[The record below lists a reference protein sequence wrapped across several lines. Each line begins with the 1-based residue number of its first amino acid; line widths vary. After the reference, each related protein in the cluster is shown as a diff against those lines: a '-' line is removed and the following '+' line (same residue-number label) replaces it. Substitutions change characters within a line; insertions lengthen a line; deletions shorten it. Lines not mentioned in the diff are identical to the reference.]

1 MLHKAIPLLVILFV
15 IAHAPAEAKREKIED
30 EVIKREQKLNDIDRE
45 IEQKKEE
52 ITKVEKEELS
62 TVNQLNAI
70 DKKLSTNQSEL
81 KRLNRKLEK
90 LKKDVLVTDDQIDQ
104 IDQDIT
110 ARKKLFTE
118 RLLALYKY
126 KHSGGI
132 LRTIFSSRSYLDLSQ
147 RTKFIVMVLNQDRE
161 HINHYLEQLAL
172 TKEKKEALQDN
183 RTSLEKTKK
192 SIVKKK
198 SQIDKQKKEKSALL
212 KKTRKEKKLYLAAVK
227 ELEKSSQELQSL
239 IDGLKEKLTSK
250 KERFTRSK
258 GKGFATL
265 KGKLPLP
272 LSGKI
277 LSTYGKKV
285 DPKLNTTFFQKGIE
299 IAAQQGDAIKA
310 IHEGKILYAEWFK
323 GYGNIVIVDHGD
335 SYYSLSAHLS
345 QINKRVGDRVEA
357 GEIIALSGDTGSLKG
372 PCLYFELRYHGEPL
386 DPSEWLRTP

>member
-1 MLHKAIPLLVILFV
+1 MLHKALPLLVILSV
-15 IAHAPAEAKREKIED
+15 IAHVPAEAKREKIED
-30 EVIKREQKLNDIDRE
+30 EVIKREKKLNAIDEE
-45 IEQKKEE
+45 IVKKKKEL
-52 ITKVEKEELS
+52 TKVEKEELS

-70 DKKLSTNQSEL
+70 DKKLSANQSEL
-81 KRLNRKLEK
+81 KRLNRKLEQ

-104 IDQDIT
+104 IDQDIA

-126 KHSGGI
+126 KRSGGI

-147 RTKFIVMVLNQDRE
+147 RTKFIVIVLNQDRE
-161 HINHYLEQLAL
+161 HINHFLEQLTL

-250 KERFTRSK
+250 KERFTPSK

-285 DPKLNTTFFQKGIE
+285 DPKLNTAFFQKGIE
-299 IAAQQGDAIKA
+299 IAAQQGEAIKA

-345 QINKRVGDRVEA
+345 QINKRVGERVEA
-357 GEIIALSGDTGSLKG
+357 GEVIALSGDTGSLKG

>member
-1 MLHKAIPLLVILFV
+1 MLHKAFFLLVIFFV
-15 IAHAPAEAKREKIED
+15 IAHAPAKAKREKIED
-30 EVIKREQKLNDIDRE
+30 EVIKREQKLDAIDRE
-45 IEQKKEE
+45 LKQKKEK
-52 ITKVEKEELS
+52 INKAEKEEIS
-62 TVNQLNAI
+62 TINQLNAI
-70 DKKLSTNQSEL
+70 DKKLSANQSEL
-81 KRLNRKLEK
+81 KRLNSKLEK
-90 LKKDVLVTDDQIDQ
+90 LKKDVLVTDDQINQ
-104 IDQDIT
+104 IDRDIA

-126 KHSGGI
+126 KRSGGI
-132 LRTIFSSRSYLDLSQ
+132 LRTVFSSRSYLDLSQ
-147 RTKFIVMVLNQDRE
+147 KTKFIVMVLNQDRE
-161 HINHYLEQLAL
+161 HINHFLEQLAI

-183 RTSLEKTKK
+183 RKSLEKTKK

-198 SQIDKQKKEKSALL
+198 SQIAKQKKEKSALL
-212 KKTRKEKKLYLAAVK
+212 EKTRKEKKLYLAAVK
-227 ELEKSSQELQSL
+227 ELEKSSKELQSL

-250 KERFTRSK
+250 KERFTPSK
-258 GKGFATL
+258 GKSFATL

-277 LSTYGKKV
+277 ISTYGKKV
-285 DPKLNTTFFQKGIE
+285 DPKLNTAFFQKGIE
-299 IAAQQGDAIKA
+299 IAAEQGEAIKA

-345 QINKRVGDRVEA
+345 QINKRVGERVEA

-372 PCLYFELRYHGEPL
+372 PCLYFELRHHGEPL

>member
-1 MLHKAIPLLVILFV
+1 
-15 IAHAPAEAKREKIED
+15 
-30 EVIKREQKLNDIDRE
+30 
-45 IEQKKEE
+45 
-52 ITKVEKEELS
+52 
-62 TVNQLNAI
+62 
-70 DKKLSTNQSEL
+70 
-81 KRLNRKLEK
+81 
-90 LKKDVLVTDDQIDQ
+90 
-104 IDQDIT
+104 
-110 ARKKLFTE
+110 
-118 RLLALYKY
+118 
-126 KHSGGI
+126 
-132 LRTIFSSRSYLDLSQ
+132 
-147 RTKFIVMVLNQDRE
+147 MVLNQDRE
-161 HINHYLEQLAL
+161 HINHFLEQLAL

-212 KKTRKEKKLYLAAVK
+212 EKTRKEKKLYLAAVK

-239 IDGLKEKLTSK
+239 IDGLKENLTSK
-250 KERFTRSK
+250 KERFTPSK
-258 GKGFATL
+258 GKKFATL

-285 DPKLNTTFFQKGIE
+285 DPKLNTAFFQKGIE
-299 IAAQQGDAIKA
+299 IAAQQGAAIKA

-357 GEIIALSGDTGSLKG
+357 GEVIALSGDTGSLKG
-372 PCLYFELRYHGEPL
+372 PCLYFELRHHGEPL

>member
-250 KERFTRSK
+250 KERFTPST

-357 GEIIALSGDTGSLKG
+357 GEVIALSGDTGSLKG